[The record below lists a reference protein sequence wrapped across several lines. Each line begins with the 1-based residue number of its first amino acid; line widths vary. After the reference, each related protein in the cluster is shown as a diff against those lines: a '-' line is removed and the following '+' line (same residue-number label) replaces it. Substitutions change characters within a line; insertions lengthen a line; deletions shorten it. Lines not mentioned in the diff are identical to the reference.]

1 VVVPFRRGGS
11 DTRTEPGCRAR
22 IGERTEETMGFE
34 FGMFHEFQRP
44 AGISD
49 EQAFATSFEQVD
61 AAERWGLDAM
71 WLAEIHIAPERSVL
85 SAPLT
90 LASAIAARTKRM
102 KIGTAVQVLPLCHPL
117 RLAEEVATVDQI
129 SHGRLIFGVGRSGFP
144 RTYEAY
150 GVPYG
155 ESRERFAETL
165 EILKQA
171 WTEDRFTYKGKYY
184 SFENV
189 AVTPKPYQKPWPEIR
204 VAANSADTFP
214 AIAKLGHAVFVAV
227 RLGTLEELEPNITA
241 YRNAW
246 KEAGHPGEG
255 KVFLRAPVYVADT
268 DEAALREP
276 EESIMYFYRYLGERL
291 EDSATR
297 AGVRAVEDRAARGR
311 RLQEITYEDALRE
324 KIIVGSPERVT
335 DRLTELKEK
344 LGLDGILCEMNCG
357 TKIPH
362 DRVMKSLQLLCEKVS
377 PRFN

>member
-1 VVVPFRRGGS
+1 M
-11 DTRTEPGCRAR
+11 A
-22 IGERTEETMGFE
+22 FE

-44 AGISD
+44 AGITE

-71 WLAEIHIAPERSVL
+71 WLAEIHVAPERSVL

-90 LASAIAARTKRM
+90 LASAIAARTQRM

-165 EILKQA
+165 EILKSA
-171 WTEDRFTYKGKYY
+171 WTEDSFSYKGKYY

-189 AVTPKPYQKPWPEIR
+189 RVTPKPYQKPWPEIR

-241 YRNAW
+241 YRKAW

-255 KVFLRAPVYVADT
+255 KVFLRAPVYVAET
-268 DEAALREP
+268 DQAARAEP

-311 RLQEITYEDALRE
+311 RLQTISYDDALRE
-324 KIIVGSPERVT
+324 KIIVGSPGRVT
-335 DRLTELKEK
+335 ERLLDLQQK

-362 DRVMKSLQLLCEKVS
+362 QRVMKSLQLLCNEVM

>member
-1 VVVPFRRGGS
+1 
-11 DTRTEPGCRAR
+11 
-22 IGERTEETMGFE
+22 MGFE

-44 AGISD
+44 VGISD

-129 SHGRLIFGVGRSGFP
+129 SQGRLIFGVGRSGFP

-171 WTEDRFTYKGKYY
+171 WTEPRFSYQGKYY
-184 SFENV
+184 SFEDV

-227 RLGTLEELEPNITA
+227 RLGTLEELEPNISA
-241 YRNAW
+241 YRQAW

-255 KVFLRAPVYVADT
+255 KVFLRAPVYLAET
-268 DEAALREP
+268 DKAAREEP

-297 AGVRAVEDRAARGR
+297 SGVRAVEDRAARGR

-335 DRLTELKEK
+335 DRLMDLKEK

-362 DRVMKSLQLLCEKVS
+362 ERVMRSLQLLCEKVS
-377 PRFN
+377 PHLN

>member
-1 VVVPFRRGGS
+1 M
-11 DTRTEPGCRAR
+11 A
-22 IGERTEETMGFE
+22 FE
-34 FGMFHEFQRP
+34 FGMFHEFQRT
-44 AGISD
+44 AGMTD
-49 EQAFATSFEQVD
+49 EDAFALSFEEID

-71 WLAEIHIAPERSVL
+71 WLAEIHVNPERSVC

-102 KIGTAVQVLPLCHPL
+102 KIGTGVQVLPLCHPL
-117 RLAEEVATVDQI
+117 RLAEEAATVDQI
-129 SHGRLIFGVGRSGFP
+129 SHGRLIFGIGRSGFP

-171 WTEDRFTYKGKYY
+171 WTESSFSYQGKYY
-184 SFENV
+184 SFDNV
-189 AVTPKPYQKPWPEIR
+189 KLTPKPYQKPWPEIR

-214 AIAKLGHAVFVAV
+214 QIARLGHAVLVAV
-227 RLGTLEELEPNITA
+227 RQGTLEELEPNITA
-241 YRNAW
+241 YREAW

-255 KVFLRAPVYVADT
+255 KVFLRAPVYLAET
-268 DEAALREP
+268 DQAARDEP

-297 AGVRAVEDRAARGR
+297 AGVQQSDLRAARGR
-311 RLQEITYEDALRE
+311 RLQTISYEDALVE
-324 KIIVGSPERVT
+324 KLIVGSPEQVA
-335 DRLTELKEK
+335 DRLLGLRETI
-344 LGLDGILCEMNCG
+344 GLDGILCEMNCG

-362 DRVMKSLQLLCEKVS
+362 ARVMKSLQLLCEKVK
-377 PRFN
+377 PRFH

>member
-1 VVVPFRRGGS
+1 M
-11 DTRTEPGCRAR
+11 A
-22 IGERTEETMGFE
+22 FE
-34 FGMFHEFQRP
+34 FGMFHEFQRT
-44 AGISD
+44 AGMT
-49 EQAFATSFEQVD
+49 EEEAFRVSFEQVD

-71 WLAEIHIAPERSVL
+71 WLAEIHVAPERSVC

-102 KIGTAVQVLPLCHPL
+102 KIGTGVQVLPLCHPL
-117 RLAEEVATVDQI
+117 RLAEEAATVDQI

-144 RTYEAY
+144 RTYVAY

-171 WTEDRFTYKGKYY
+171 WTEDSFSYKGKYY

-189 AVTPKPYQKPWPEIR
+189 KMTPKPYQKPWPEIR
-204 VAANSADTFP
+204 IAANSADTFP
-214 AIAKLGHAVFVAV
+214 AIAKLGHPVFVAV

-241 YRNAW
+241 YRKAW

-255 KVFLRAPVYVADT
+255 QVFLRAPVYVAET
-268 DEAALREP
+268 DKAAREEP

-291 EDSATR
+291 VDSATR
-297 AGVRAVEDRAARGR
+297 SGVRAVEDRAARGD
-311 RLQEITYEDALRE
+311 RLQTITYDDALRE
-324 KIIVGSPERVT
+324 KLIVGSPEGVA
-335 DRLTELKEK
+335 DRLMGLRET

-362 DRVMKSLQLLCEKVS
+362 PRVMKSLQLLCEKVM
-377 PRFN
+377 PRFQ

>member
-1 VVVPFRRGGS
+1 M
-11 DTRTEPGCRAR
+11 A
-22 IGERTEETMGFE
+22 FE
-34 FGMFHEFQRP
+34 FGMFHEFQRT
-44 AGISD
+44 AGMSEED
-49 EQAFATSFEQVD
+49 AFAISFEQVD

-71 WLAEIHIAPERSVL
+71 WLAEIHVAPERSVC

-129 SHGRLIFGVGRSGFP
+129 SHGRLIFGIGRSGFP

-155 ESRERFAETL
+155 ESRERFGETL
-165 EILKQA
+165 EILKKA
-171 WTEDRFTYKGKYY
+171 WTESPFSYKGQYY
-184 SFENV
+184 SFDNV
-189 AVTPKPYQKPWPEIR
+189 RVTPRPYQKPWPEIR

-214 AIAKLGHAVFVAV
+214 QIAKLGHAVFVAV

-241 YRNAW
+241 YRQAW

-255 KVFLRAPVYVADT
+255 KVFLRAPVYVAET
-268 DEAALREP
+268 DQAAREEP

-297 AGVRAVEDRAARGR
+297 AGVRQVEDRAARGR
-311 RLQEITYEDALRE
+311 RLQTISYEDALKE
-324 KIIVGSPERVT
+324 KIIVGSPERVA
-335 DRLTELKEK
+335 DRLQGLKEH

-362 DRVMKSLQLLCEKVS
+362 AQVMKSLQLLCEKVS

>member
-1 VVVPFRRGGS
+1 
-11 DTRTEPGCRAR
+11 
-22 IGERTEETMGFE
+22 ME
-34 FGMFHEFQRP
+34 FGMFHEFPYLPGRSETE
-44 AGISD
+44 AFD
-49 EQAFATSFEQVD
+49 EAMEQVE

-71 WLAEIHIAPERSVL
+71 WLAEIHFAPERTYL
-85 SAPLT
+85 SAPLAI
-90 LASAIAARTKRM
+90 ASAIAARTSRM
-102 KIGTAVQVLPLCHPL
+102 KIGIAVQVLPLCHPL
-117 RLAEEVATVDQI
+117 RLAEEAATVDQI

-165 EILKQA
+165 EILKLA
-171 WTEDRFTYKGKYY
+171 WTEPRFSYQGKYY
-184 SFENV
+184 SFDNV
-189 AVTPKPYQKPWPEIR
+189 AMTPKPYQKPWPEIR
-204 VAANSADTFP
+204 IAANSADTFP
-214 AIAKLGHAVFVAV
+214 QIAKLGHAVFVAV

-246 KEAGHPGEG
+246 KEAGHPGNG
-255 KVFLRAPVYVADT
+255 QVFLRAPVYVAET
-268 DEAALREP
+268 DKAAYEEP

-291 EDSATR
+291 EDSASR

-311 RLQEITYEDALRE
+311 RLQNITYEDALRE
-324 KIIVGSPERVT
+324 KLIVGSPGRVT
-335 DRLTELKEK
+335 DRLKELQEK

-362 DRVMKSLQLLCEKVS
+362 QRVMKSLQLLCQEVS

>member
-1 VVVPFRRGGS
+1 
-11 DTRTEPGCRAR
+11 
-22 IGERTEETMGFE
+22 MGFE

-44 AGISD
+44 AGITD

-85 SAPLT
+85 SAPLSM
-90 LASAIAARTKRM
+90 ASAIAARTKRM

-165 EILKQA
+165 EILKRA
-171 WTEDRFTYKGKYY
+171 WTEPTFSYKGKHY

-189 AVTPKPYQKPWPEIR
+189 TLTPKPYQKPWPEIR

-241 YRNAW
+241 YRKAW

-255 KVFLRAPVYVADT
+255 KVFLRAPVYLADT
-268 DEAALREP
+268 DQAALEEP

-335 DRLTELKEK
+335 DRLMGLKEK

>member
-1 VVVPFRRGGS
+1 M
-11 DTRTEPGCRAR
+11 A
-22 IGERTEETMGFE
+22 FE
-34 FGMFHEFQRP
+34 FGMFHEFQRT
-44 AGISD
+44 AGVTD
-49 EQAFATSFEQVD
+49 EEAFATSFDEID

-71 WLAEIHIAPERSVL
+71 WLAEIHVNPERSVC

-102 KIGTAVQVLPLCHPL
+102 KIGTGVQVLPLCHPL

-129 SHGRLIFGVGRSGFP
+129 SQGRLIFGIGRSGFP

-165 EILKQA
+165 EILKRA
-171 WTEDRFTYKGKYY
+171 WTEPSFSYRGKYY

-189 AVTPKPYQKPWPEIR
+189 RLAPKPYQKPWPDIR
-204 VAANSADTFP
+204 IAANSADTFP
-214 AIAKLGHAVFVAV
+214 AIAKLGHGVLVAV
-227 RLGTLEELEPNITA
+227 RQGTLEELEPNISA

-246 KEAGHPGEG
+246 KEAGHPGKG
-255 KVFLRAPVYVADT
+255 KVFLRAPVYVADS
-268 DEAALREP
+268 DQAARDEP

-297 AGVRAVEDRAARGR
+297 AGVQQGDLRAARGR
-311 RLQEITYEDALRE
+311 RLQTITYEEALRE
-324 KIIVGSPERVT
+324 KLIVGSPERVA
-335 DRLTELKEK
+335 DRLMGLQET

-362 DRVMKSLQLLCEKVS
+362 HQVMKSLQLLCEKVK
-377 PRFN
+377 PQFH